1 MSHDVQKQEITTIQA
16 EIPTGEC
23 GAVAVEAMRRG
34 MSVAEFAGLCVL
46 ATVYGVMS
54 PFAGRLFDGGSRDEK
69 GQE

>member
-1 MSHDVQKQEITTIQA
+1 MTQDVHKQEVIAIQA
-16 EIPTGEC
+16 EIPGVTC

-34 MSVAEFAGLCVL
+34 MSVPEFAGLCVL

-54 PFAGRLFDGGSRDEK
+54 PFAMRLFDSMSRDND

>member
-1 MSHDVQKQEITTIQA
+1 MSQDVHKQETTTIQA

-46 ATVYGVMS
+46 AMMHGVMS
-54 PFAGRLFDGGSRDEK
+54 PFASRLFDGGGREEK
-69 GQE
+69 K